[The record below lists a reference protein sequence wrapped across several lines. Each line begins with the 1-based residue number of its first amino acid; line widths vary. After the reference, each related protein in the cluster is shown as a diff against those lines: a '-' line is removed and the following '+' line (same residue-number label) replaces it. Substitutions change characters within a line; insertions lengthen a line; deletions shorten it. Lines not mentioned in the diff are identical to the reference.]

1 MTKYLH
7 QLLDWPNF
15 HWDQKALA
23 GLLSSVRL
31 RQGSLIGRM
40 ESLGFSQRNEA
51 MLKTLTDDVVKSS
64 EIEGEI
70 LNSDQVRS
78 SIAKKLGMDI
88 AGLLPSDRRV
98 DGVVQM
104 VLEATQNYAHPLT
117 KERLFGWHKAL
128 FPDPSRSIQVGL
140 WRDDARG
147 PMQVVSGAI
156 GRERVHYEAP
166 AADRLEAEMTA
177 FLEWANEPSGM
188 DPVLLAAKAHL
199 WFVTIHPFDD
209 GNGRMARAIAD
220 WALARSENSPQRYY
234 SMSAQIRRER
244 KEYYDVLERT
254 QKGPLDITEWMNWFL
269 ECLDRAIAG
278 AEGSLATVFRKDQF
292 WKTYAHLGLKERQR
306 FMLNI
311 LLDGTF
317 EGKLSSSKWAK
328 MAKCS
333 QDTAQR
339 DIVELVGH
347 GILAKNSAA
356 GRSTNYSLK
365 KGGLQPPL
373 PPI

>member
-1 MTKYLH
+1 MTKYIH
-7 QLLDWPNF
+7 HLLNWPNF
-15 HWDQKALA
+15 CWDQEALA
-23 GLLSSVRL
+23 GLLSNVRL
-31 RQGSLIGRM
+31 RQGNLIGRM

-64 EIEGEI
+64 EIEGEL

-78 SIAKKLGMDI
+78 SIARKLGMDI

-104 VLEATQNYAHPLT
+104 VLEATQNYAQPLT

-128 FPDPSRSIQVGL
+128 FPDPLKNIQVGL

-147 PMQVVSGAI
+147 PMQVVSGGI
-156 GRERVHYEAP
+156 GHERVHYEAP
-166 AADRLEAEMTA
+166 TADRLEAEMKS
-177 FLEWANEPSGM
+177 FLEWANTPNGI
-188 DPVLLAAKAHL
+188 DPLLKAAKAHL

-209 GNGRMARAIAD
+209 GNGRVARAIAD

-244 KEYYDVLERT
+244 KDYYDVLERT
-254 QKGPLDITEWMNWFL
+254 QKGSLNITEWMNWFL
-269 ECLDRAIAG
+269 ECMDRAIRG
-278 AEGSLATVFRKDQF
+278 AEDSLATVFRKDKF
-292 WKTYAHLGLKERQR
+292 WKTYAHLGLKDRQR
-306 FMLNI
+306 VMLNK

-317 EGKLSSSKWAK
+317 EGKLTSSKWAK

-339 DIVELVGH
+339 DIVELVDQA
-347 GILAKNSAA
+347 ILTKDSAA
-356 GRSTNYSLK
+356 GRNTSYSLK
-365 KGGLQPPL
+365 SNDL
-373 PPI
+373 